1 MRVAGLTNRIRA
13 SIYDHVF
20 DSPNAEVGGVLVGHR
35 QPAGTPIVS
44 NIIPALAAR
53 ETLDTLTFT
62 HDAWAFIHQEMES
75 RFPELEI
82 VGWYHSHPG
91 HGVFLSADDLFIH
104 HNFFN
109 DGTSIAFV
117 VDPLNGE
124 EGVFG
129 WQNEEVVQLSA
140 ERTLCLGI
148 REEAQQNRGKAK
160 LDPRGWNLPGLG
172 ENGASVA
179 AAPQAQPSGPP
190 VAVERRADGYP
201 LAGYLVPASLGLLM
215 GMLAGLLLDLSAAT
229 TLVLGLDWLKD
240 R

>member
-1 MRVAGLTNRIRA
+1 MRVAGLTNRIRG

-35 QPAGTPIVS
+35 QTIATPIVS

-75 RFPELEI
+75 KFPDLEI

-117 VDPLNGE
+117 VDPLNGD

-129 WQNEEVVQLSA
+129 WRDGEVVQLSA

-148 REEAQQNRGKAK
+148 REEAAQQGR
-160 LDPRGWNLPGLG
+160 
-172 ENGASVA
+172 
-179 AAPQAQPSGPP
+179 PP
-190 VAVERRADGYP
+190 VAVERTSVGYP
-201 LAGYLVPASLGLLM
+201 VAGYLVPASLGLLM
-215 GMLAGLLLDLSAAT
+215 GLLAGLLLDLSTAMI
-229 TLVLGLDWLKD
+229 LVPGLDWLITL
-240 R
+240 